1 MAASNFTI
9 CDETPSERL
18 ARWLVQRRKLVLSL
32 ALLLLIITCWRTLA
46 TYAALRSDL
55 EELLPESAPSVVAG
69 KAVRERIPSM
79 RHLGIVIDT
88 GGAKN
93 IEAAERFAADLKSR
107 IARYPSELVGGVRT
121 GTAGERQFIV
131 TYALQL
137 MDPADV
143 KRLAD
148 AVEERRD
155 WEVSRAGGMNLLD
168 ESEDP
173 PPRVPIEELSE
184 KYRRLHGVPAHAHD
198 RFVSADLETVV
209 LLVQGSFQGMT
220 EDRERS
226 LLSRVASD
234 AHNLGFPDA
243 YAPGMRFGFAGD
255 IATRVQETEGL
266 KNDLGLSGV
275 LVSLLVVLAVLMY
288 FRSWLALP
296 ILGIPL
302 LVGTTATFALV
313 ALPPLSIRH
322 LNSNTAFLG
331 SIVVGNGI
339 NSGIILLARFK
350 EERERGTV
358 PDHAIA
364 AALRATWRP
373 TLAAA
378 LAASAAYG
386 SLIFTDFRGF
396 NQFGW
401 IGALGMVTCWA
412 CAMLMIP
419 PLCHWLG
426 AGMTAR
432 SPARDRATSS
442 FSLGLL
448 ARPRSLL
455 FAMLVLGVV
464 ASIGI
469 VRRQGD
475 FFEYDFSKLRRSDSW
490 ASGERYWGKRMDA
503 TLQRYLT
510 PTLVLAH
517 DAAQA
522 RQVEQRVRRLRDENR
537 AGGLIATVRSAE
549 DVLPGS
555 RFAAIEQARRLKDS
569 LSPRLLATLSPRE
582 RAAIDRALADTS
594 LVPLREDQIPE
605 TLLLG
610 LREHDG
616 RIDRSVLVY
625 PKLTTGTWDA
635 RRIDEYTSDLRQ
647 AAQAASP
654 VLAAGP
660 LLLSS
665 DIVSA
670 IETDGPR
677 ATMIASVAL
686 VIVCALSFRSFG
698 LSASALFSI
707 FAGVVLTVGTMAWS
721 GERLNFSNFVVLPI
735 TLGIAADYSINMLKR
750 YQTEGTRNLGPAL
763 TATGGAVTLCSITTI
778 IGYGS
783 LLVAQNRALFSFGIF
798 AVAGEVA
805 CLVTAILALPAGL
818 FLAESLKKRSDK
830 SPRGIGARHAT
841 R

>member
-1 MAASNFTI
+1 MH
-9 CDETPSERL
+9 
-18 ARWLVQRRKLVLSL
+18 RRKLVLSL
-32 ALLLLIITCWRTLA
+32 VLLISFVSTWRALA

-55 EELLPESAPSVVAG
+55 EELLPASAPSVIANKG
-69 KAVRERIPSM
+69 VRERMPSM
-79 RHLGIVIDT
+79 RHLGVVIDT

-93 IEAAERFAADLKSR
+93 LAAAERFASDLKGR
-107 IARYPSELVGGVRT
+107 ITRYPDSLVGAVRT
-121 GTAGERQFIV
+121 GTAEERRFIE

-143 KRLAD
+143 KTLAN

-168 ESEDP
+168 DAEDP
-173 PPRVPIEELSE
+173 PPRIPFEELTE
-184 KYRRLHGVPAHAHD
+184 KYRKIHGASVPMHD
-198 RFVSADLETVV
+198 SFVSADLETVV
-209 LLVQGSFQGMT
+209 LLVQGSFRGMSEET
-220 EDRERS
+220 ERTLIARIANDARE
-226 LLSRVASD
+226 
-234 AHNLGFPDA
+234 LGFPEA

-275 LVSLLVVLAVLMY
+275 LVLLLVVAVVLLY
-288 FRSWLALP
+288 FRSWRALP

-302 LVGTTATFALV
+302 LLGTTATFALV

-331 SIVVGNGI
+331 SIVIGNGI

-350 EERERGTV
+350 EERKHGIALEK
-358 PDHAIA
+358 AIA
-364 AALRATWRP
+364 TALRTTWRP

-401 IGALGMVTCWA
+401 IGALGMLVCWTA
-412 CAMLMIP
+412 AMLIIP
-419 PLCHWLG
+419 PLCFLLG
-426 AGMTAR
+426 GKMLGR
-432 SPARDRATSS
+432 PRPEPRAASVS
-442 FSLGLL
+442 FGLGLL
-448 ARPRSLL
+448 ERPRSLL
-455 FAMLVLGVV
+455 FAMLALGVV

-469 VRRQGD
+469 VRRHGD
-475 FFEYDFSKLRRSDSW
+475 FFEYDFSKLRRTDSW

-503 TLQRYLT
+503 TLERYLT
-510 PTLVLAH
+510 PTLVLAR
-517 DAAQA
+517 DPDQA
-522 RQVEQRVRRLRDENR
+522 RQAEERIERLKDENR
-537 AGGLIATVRSAE
+537 AGGLIASVRSAR
-549 DVLPGS
+549 DLLPDQ
-555 RFAAIEQARRLKDS
+555 RFAALEQAKRIKAALT
-569 LSPRLLATLSPRE
+569 PRLVSTLSANEREPIE
-582 RAAIDRALADTS
+582 RALSESALT
-594 LVPLREDQIPE
+594 PLRRDQIPD

-625 PKLTTGTWDA
+625 PKLTSGTWDA
-635 RRIDEYTSDLRQ
+635 RRIDEYTSDLRR
-647 AAQAASP
+647 AAGVGISP

-660 LLLSS
+660 LLLSR

-677 ATMIASVAL
+677 ATVIAAFAL
-686 VIVCALSFRSFG
+686 VIVCALSFRSLG

-707 FAGVVLTVGTMAWS
+707 FAGVILTVGTMAWS

-750 YQTEGTRNLGPAL
+750 YQIEGKRNLGAAL
-763 TATGGAVTLCSITTI
+763 TATGGAVTLCSATTI

-783 LLVAQNRALFSFGIF
+783 LLAAQNRALFSFGLF

-805 CLVTAILALPAGL
+805 CLVTAILALPAAL
-818 FLAESLKKRSDK
+818 FFAESLKKSDK
-830 SPRGIGARHAT
+830 SPRGIATRHAT